1 MKAALESH
9 GGIKGCRVAVAEVDT
24 TRKKKNKQTKIIRY
38 QASVITEQLSL
49 REEWHPHVESF

>member
-24 TRKKKNKQTKIIRY
+24 TRKKKTQNKTKIIRY
-38 QASVITEQLSL
+38 QVSVC
-49 REEWHPHVESF
+49 